1 MSSLLDYDPMLFLV
15 KQDHTIPPYVNFI
28 IGGVSGYR
36 CIGQTC
42 THPLDAT
49 KIRMQILR
57 SSLRDTIYRTYQEH
71 GVRGFYVGW
80 TPAILRQLT
89 YTTTRLGVYNTLYDL
104 ISSYVGRLNYPTMVT
119 IGMFSGICGAL
130 VGTPADLI
138 YVRMVG
144 DAQLPPEK
152 RRNYRHVFHG
162 LSDIWKTE
170 GVQGLWRGALP
181 TMTRAMIV
189 NGAQLGTYS
198 RVKIMWKD
206 TGLFEE
212 GILLSFCS
220 AMISGFVMSVLS
232 VPVDV
237 AKTRIQTWTLPSKPP
252 GIIAAIA
259 TIARTEGVT
268 SMWRGFLPYYSR
280 AAPNAVITMVTL
292 DKLRQIYRILFLQP
306 IE

>member
-1 MSSLLDYDPMLFLV
+1 
-15 KQDHTIPPYVNFI
+15 
-28 IGGVSGYR
+28 
-36 CIGQTC
+36 
-42 THPLDAT
+42 
-49 KIRMQILR
+49 
-57 SSLRDTIYRTYQEH
+57 
-71 GVRGFYVGW
+71 
-80 TPAILRQLT
+80 
-89 YTTTRLGVYNTLYDL
+89 
-104 ISSYVGRLNYPTMVT
+104 MVT